1 MDPQP
6 RSRPRGPRP
15 GLGALLLRQA
25 FAAFAARGRDTAGL
39 GVDTE
44 NATGAPA
51 LYARNGMSVHYAVDT
66 WEIVVS

>member
-1 MDPQP
+1 V
-6 RSRPRGPRP
+6 
-15 GLGALLLRQA
+15 
-25 FAAFAARGRDTAGL
+25 GL

-66 WEIVVS
+66 WEIVLS